1 MILFF
6 GCSLQRLH
14 PGRQRGRLRLECF
27 SAHDVDHH
35 PPHPPLLIL
44 LFFLRSR
51 VECNSAKESCL
62 FTIIGMMEWCDGNG
76 PRRSARPQGQ
86 LPSSA
91 RQPRSSVAGRGEL
104 RSHQNSNQRVMHR
117 TFVLPN
123 LRSAVSEMR
132 PMKLLA
138 ASSTRPPATTLWK
151 KPAVWVNADALL
163 NAGPALALMLLL
175 CPNKLK

>member
-1 MILFF
+1 MGLGALLALKGSFLLLH
-6 GCSLQRLH
+6 GSL
-14 PGRQRGRLRLECF
+14 
-27 SAHDVDHH
+27 D
-35 PPHPPLLIL
+35 PL
-44 LFFLRSR
+44 SQ
-51 VECNSAKESCL
+51 E
-62 FTIIGMMEWCDGNG
+62 
-76 PRRSARPQGQ
+76 
-86 LPSSA
+86 
-91 RQPRSSVAGRGEL
+91 RGEL
-104 RSHQNSNQRVMHR
+104 RSHQNSDQRTHH

-175 CPNKLK
+175 TVQTN